1 MRNGFTLV
9 EMLVALFVFA
19 MVSAGGVAMLRF
31 SVDNQSIVRART
43 ERFGQ
48 LQTARAILK
57 TDISQAASFEPGG
70 LLTLTRR
77 GWENPDGLS
86 RPSMQLVGYLFQDGR
101 LERRAAPAL
110 NGAAPGPAQVLIE
123 GVRSARIEEIA
134 SNPRALRLVLDIEG
148 IGEVEQLFLG
158 AGA

>member
-31 SVDNQSIVRART
+31 SVDNQNIVRDRT

-57 TDISQAASFEPGG
+57 TDISQAAAFEPGG

-86 RPSMQLVGYLFQDGR
+86 RPSMQHVVYLVTGGR
-101 LERRAAPAL
+101 LERRAGPAL
-110 NGAAPGPAQVLIE
+110 SGAETGAPQVLIE
-123 GVRSARIEEIA
+123 GLRSARIEEIA
-134 SNPRALRLVLDIEG
+134 GNPKALRLVLDIEG
-148 IGEVEQLFLG
+148 IGRIDQLFLG